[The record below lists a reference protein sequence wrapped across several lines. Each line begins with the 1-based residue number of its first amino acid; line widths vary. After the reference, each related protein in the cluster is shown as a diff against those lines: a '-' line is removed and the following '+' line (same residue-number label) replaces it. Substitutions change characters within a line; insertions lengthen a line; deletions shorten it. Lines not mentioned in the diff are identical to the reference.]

1 MQLMYVD
8 ESGDAGREPG
18 STPVFVLA
26 GLITPANRWNET
38 EKRLIDM
45 RRDLGAQYGLKPNDE
60 LRGSAILRSGPGN
73 HARRVALIQSTL
85 ERLGKMPHMK
95 ILLTVVRKAKLPPE
109 TDVFRAGWSAHLGR
123 FDGYL
128 NALNRGRAPE
138 TGIPGFIVSDDTHG
152 GQLDKLVRGLR
163 RERPVR
169 VTKGWWLWRKSEIE
183 NRPLKYVIEQPQRR
197 DSKSSLLIQA
207 ADLCAYAVYQ
217 REKPHGAVLEQK
229 ANESFLKALGP
240 NIDRIGG
247 TDSDGVFVIENS

>member
-26 GLITPANRWNET
+26 GLVTPANRWTET
-38 EKRLIDM
+38 ERRLIDM
-45 RRDLGAQYGLKPNDE
+45 RREIGAQYGLKASDE

-73 HARRVALIQSTL
+73 HARRVALIQSVL
-85 ERLGKMPHMK
+85 ERLGKMPHLK
-95 ILLTVVRKAKLPPE
+95 IMLTLVRKENLPPE

-128 NALNRGRAPE
+128 NTLNRGRPPE
-138 TGIPGFIVSDDTHG
+138 TGAPGFVVSDDTHG
-152 GQLDKLVRGLR
+152 AQLDKLVKALR

-169 VTKGWWLWRKSEIE
+169 IHSGWWLWRKSEIV
-183 NRPLKYVIEQPQRR
+183 NRPLRYVIEQPQRR

-217 REKPHGAVLEQK
+217 REKPHGAVREAK
-229 ANESFLKALGP
+229 GHETFLKALAP
-240 NIDRIGG
+240 NIVRTGG
-247 TDSDGVFVIENS
+247 TDEAGVHVIENS